1 MALDQGLRDRP
12 ACLDAHI
19 GRDEVGSERV
29 QDDLKLVHSHGRPLR
44 GVAVQQQSQAR
55 LADAGE
61 GGELALRDVL
71 SVHHA
76 PNERYEIAQ
85 DRFVI
90 RSEEH
95 TSELQSL
102 MRTSYAVFCLKNT
115 NQQTPDPYPEP
126 MH

>member
-1 MALDQGLRDRP
+1 MAVDQGLRGRP
-12 ACLDAHI
+12 ACLDSHI
-19 GRDEVGSERV
+19 SLDYVGSDRV

-85 DRFVI
+85 DRSSSGSSTNYDPAVARDDI
-90 RSEEH
+90 SP
-95 TSELQSL
+95 
-102 MRTSYAVFCLKNT
+102 RTSPL
-115 NQQTPDPYPEP
+115 
-126 MH
+126 

>member
-19 GRDEVGSERV
+19 GRDDVGSERV

-71 SVHHA
+71 SVHNA

-85 DRFVI
+85 A
-90 RSEEH
+90 RSSSASHSNYDTTVEG
-95 TSELQSL
+95 
-102 MRTSYAVFCLKNT
+102 
-115 NQQTPDPYPEP
+115 PEISP
-126 MH
+126 RH